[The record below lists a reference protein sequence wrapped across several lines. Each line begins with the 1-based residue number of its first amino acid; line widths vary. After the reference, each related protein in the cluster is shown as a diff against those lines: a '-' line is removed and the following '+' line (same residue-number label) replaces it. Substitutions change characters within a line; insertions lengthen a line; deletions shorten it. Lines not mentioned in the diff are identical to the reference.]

1 MFTKILSKNFIT
13 NFDIFSQRF
22 YFYYSSK
29 ESSLRPLTP
38 DGDVTVTNNPT
49 KENGINGIS
58 NGTNGNNKNDSTE
71 DPNLDP
77 NPLNPGMD
85 LVYSKKSE
93 IEFEMILLYSK
104 IISHDFFVKLKTQF

>member
-1 MFTKILSKNFIT
+1 MIL
-13 NFDIFSQRF
+13 F

-104 IISHDFFVKLKTQF
+104 IISTWLFCKT